1 METSAMSHWIAEE
14 GQGQMEFIN
23 GLTTDWMDE
32 CGPKLARPWAA
43 RVVLG
48 VEWAVWPIIYY

>member
-1 METSAMSHWIAEE
+1 MSHWIAEE

-32 CGPKLARPWAA
+32 CGPKLARAWAA